1 MTLKQLEAFYWA
13 ATCASFAVAAER
25 LHLSVS
31 SLSKRITELE
41 DALGQPLFD
50 RSGHKAV
57 LTDAGQR
64 LVPQARGLLAAADQ
78 IRASM
83 TETPGLRGRCR
94 FGVGELT
101 ALTWLPQLIRAVRAA
116 YPELVLEPYVDI
128 GQVLEQ
134 RVADGELDFAVIA
147 GRSSRAGIASVPIG
161 EARFS
166 WVAAPAV
173 LQPGETG
180 MTMALL
186 ARLPLVTLPEG
197 AGTTRII
204 DDWLGGRQA
213 AGERLCCNNWGA
225 IVGLLIEGT
234 GVGLL
239 PRHWAEKLQA
249 EGSLR
254 VLHGDPDLAAL
265 PYAFQYRRDDARPL
279 VALLRD
285 TVAASAD
292 FSAPCRLP

>member
-41 DALGQPLFD
+41 ETLGQPLFD

-64 LVPQARGLLAAADQ
+64 LLPQARELLAAADQ

-83 TETPGLRGRCR
+83 AEAPGLRGRCR

-101 ALTWLPQLIRAVRAA
+101 ALTWLPRLIGVVRAA

-147 GRSSRAGIASVPIG
+147 GRSSRVGIASSPIG

-166 WVAAPAV
+166 WAAAPSV
-173 LQPGETG
+173 LHGETR
-180 MTMALL
+180 MTTALL
-186 ARLPLVTLPEG
+186 ARLPLVTLPAG
-197 AGTTRII
+197 AGTSRII
-204 DDWLGGRQA
+204 DDWLAGREA
-213 AGERLCCNNWGA
+213 VDERLCCNNWGA

-239 PRHWAEKLQA
+239 PTHWALALQA

-254 VLHGDPDLAAL
+254 VLQGEPGLAAL

-279 VALLRD
+279 VACLRD
-285 TVAASAD
+285 AVASAVD

>member
-13 ATCASFAVAAER
+13 ATCASFAVAADR

-41 DALGQPLFD
+41 EALGQALFD
-50 RSGHKAV
+50 RSGHKAA

-64 LVPQARGLLAAADQ
+64 LVPQARELLAAADRV
-78 IRASM
+78 RASM
-83 TETPGLRGRCR
+83 NDTPGLRGHCR

-101 ALTWLPQLIRAVRAA
+101 ALTWLPRLIAGVRAA

-147 GRSSRAGIASVPIG
+147 GRSSRANIASTPIG
-161 EARFS
+161 EARFA
-166 WVAAPAV
+166 WVASPAV
-173 LQPGETG
+173 LDGETR
-180 MTMALL
+180 MTTALL
-186 ARLPLVTLPEG
+186 ARLPLVTLPAG

-204 DDWLGGRQA
+204 DDWLAGRDAGGV
-213 AGERLCCNNWGA
+213 RLCCNNWGA
-225 IVGLLIEGT
+225 IAGLLIEGT

-239 PRHWAEKLQA
+239 PSHWADALAA

-254 VLHGDPDLAAL
+254 VLQGAPALAAL
-265 PYAFQYRRDDARPL
+265 PYAFQYRRDDTRAL
-279 VALLRD
+279 VARLRD
-285 TVAASAD
+285 AVAAAVD

>member
-25 LHLSVS
+25 VHLSVS

-41 DALGQPLFD
+41 ETLGQTLFD

-64 LVPQARGLLAAADQ
+64 LVPQARDLLAAADQ
-78 IRASM
+78 IRASLA
-83 TETPGLRGRCR
+83 ETPGLRGRCR

-101 ALTWLPQLIRAVRAA
+101 ALTWLPRLIGVVRAA
-116 YPELVLEPYVDI
+116 YPDLVLEPYVDI

-147 GRSSRAGIASVPIG
+147 GRSSRPNIASSPIG
-161 EARFS
+161 EAAFS
-166 WVAAPAV
+166 WAAAPAV
-173 LQPGETG
+173 LDGETR
-180 MTMALL
+180 MSAELL

-204 DDWLGGRQA
+204 DDWLAGRDIGGQ
-213 AGERLCCNNWGA
+213 RLCCNNWGA
-225 IVGLLIEGT
+225 IAGLLIEGT

-239 PRHWAEKLQA
+239 PSHWAQALQA

-254 VLHGDPDLAAL
+254 VLRGEPEPAAL
-265 PYAFQYRRDDARPL
+265 PYSFQHRRDDTRPL
-279 VALLRD
+279 VARLRES
-285 TVAASAD
+285 VQAAVD

>member
-50 RSGHKAV
+50 RSGHKAA

-64 LVPQARGLLAAADQ
+64 LVPQARELLAAADQ
-78 IRASM
+78 VRASM
-83 TETPGLRGRCR
+83 TQTPGLRGRCR

-101 ALTWLPQLIRAVRAA
+101 ALTWLPRLIGAVRAA
-116 YPELVLEPYVDI
+116 YPDLVLEPYVDI

-147 GRSSRAGIASVPIG
+147 GRSSRANIASTPIG
-161 EARFS
+161 EARFA
-166 WVAAPAV
+166 WAAAPAV
-173 LQPGETG
+173 LGGETR
-180 MTMALL
+180 MSPRLL
-186 ARLPLVTLPEG
+186 ARLPLVTLPAG

-204 DDWLGGRQA
+204 DDWLAGRDA

-225 IVGLLIEGT
+225 IVGMLIEGT

-239 PRHWAEKLQA
+239 PSHWADALAA

-254 VLHGDPDLAAL
+254 VLQGEPELAAL
-265 PYAFQYRRDDARPL
+265 PYSFQYRRDDHRAL

-285 TVAASAD
+285 AVASAVD

>member
-41 DALGQPLFD
+41 DALGRPLFD
-50 RSGHKAV
+50 RSGHKAA

-64 LVPQARGLLAAADQ
+64 LVPQARELLAAADQ
-78 IRASM
+78 VRASM
-83 TETPGLRGRCR
+83 AETPGLRGRCR

-101 ALTWLPQLIRAVRAA
+101 ALTWLPRLIGVVRAA
-116 YPELVLEPYVDI
+116 YPDLVLEPYVDI

-147 GRSSRAGIASVPIG
+147 GRSSRANIASTPIG
-161 EARFS
+161 QARFA
-166 WVAAPAV
+166 WAAAPAA
-173 LQPGETG
+173 LGSDTR
-180 MTMALL
+180 MTPALL
-186 ARLPLVTLPEG
+186 ARLPLVTLPAG

-204 DDWLGGRQA
+204 DDWLAGRDA

-234 GVGLL
+234 GIGLI
-239 PRHWAEKLQA
+239 PEHWAQALQA

-254 VLHGDPDLAAL
+254 VLQGDPEPAAL
-265 PYAFQYRRDDARPL
+265 PYSFQYRRDDARPL
-279 VALLRD
+279 VARLRESV
-285 TVAASAD
+285 TAAVD

>member
-41 DALGQPLFD
+41 EALGQPLFD

-64 LVPQARGLLAAADQ
+64 LAPQARELLAAADQ
-78 IRASM
+78 VRASM
-83 TETPGLRGRCR
+83 TQTPGLRGRCR

-101 ALTWLPQLIRAVRAA
+101 ALTWLPRLIRGVRAA
-116 YPELVLEPYVDI
+116 YPDLVLEPYVDI

-147 GRSSRAGIASVPIG
+147 GRSSRVNIASSPIG
-161 EARFS
+161 EARFA
-166 WVAAPAV
+166 WAASPSV
-173 LQPGETG
+173 LDGETR
-180 MTMALL
+180 MSRSLL
-186 ARLPLVTLPEG
+186 ARLPLVTLPAG
-197 AGTTRII
+197 AGTSRII
-204 DDWLGGRQA
+204 DDWLAGHDA

-239 PRHWAEKLQA
+239 PSHWADALAA

-254 VLHGDPDLAAL
+254 VLHGEPELAEL
-265 PYAFQYRRDDARPL
+265 PYSFQYRRDDRRPL
-279 VALLRD
+279 VMLLRD
-285 TVAASAD
+285 AVTAAVD

>member
-31 SLSKRITELE
+31 SLSKRIAELE

-64 LVPQARGLLAAADQ
+64 LLPQARELLAAADQ

-101 ALTWLPQLIRAVRAA
+101 ALTWLPRLIAVVRAA
-116 YPELVLEPYVDI
+116 YPDLVLEPYVDI

-147 GRSSRAGIASVPIG
+147 GRSSRPNIASTPIG
-161 EARFS
+161 EAVFA
-166 WVAAPAV
+166 WAAAPSV
-173 LQPGETG
+173 LDGATDMSAE
-180 MTMALL
+180 LL
-186 ARLPLVTLPEG
+186 ARLPLVTLPAG

-204 DDWLGGRQA
+204 DDSLAGRDG

-239 PRHWAEKLQA
+239 PRHWARALEA

-254 VLHGDPDLAAL
+254 VLRCDPEPAAL
-265 PYAFQYRRDDARPL
+265 PYAFQCRRGDARPL
-279 VALLRD
+279 VAKLR
-285 TVAASAD
+285 AAVGAAVD

>member
-41 DALGQPLFD
+41 EALGQPLFD
-50 RSGHKAV
+50 RSGHKAA

-64 LVPQARGLLAAADQ
+64 LLPQARELLAAADQ

-83 TETPGLRGRCR
+83 AQTPGLRGRCR

-101 ALTWLPQLIRAVRAA
+101 ALTWLPRLIGVVRAA

-147 GRSSRAGIASVPIG
+147 GRSSRTSIASSPIG
-161 EARFS
+161 QARFS
-166 WVAAPAV
+166 WAAAPSV
-173 LQPGETG
+173 LGGETR
-180 MTMALL
+180 MTTALL
-186 ARLPLVTLPEG
+186 ERLPLVTLPAG

-204 DDWLGGRQA
+204 DDWLAGREA

-239 PRHWAEKLQA
+239 PSHWADALQA

-254 VLHGDPDLAAL
+254 VLQGEPELAAL

-279 VALLRD
+279 VARLRD
-285 TVAASAD
+285 AVGAAVD

>member
-31 SLSKRITELE
+31 SLSKRIVELE
-41 DALGQPLFD
+41 DALGRPLFD

-64 LVPQARGLLAAADQ
+64 LLPQARELLAAADG
-78 IRASM
+78 IRASLA
-83 TETPGLRGRCR
+83 EAPGLRGRCR

-101 ALTWLPQLIRAVRAA
+101 ALTWLPRLIGVVRAA
-116 YPELVLEPYVDI
+116 YPDLVLEPYVDI

-147 GRSSRAGIASVPIG
+147 GRSSRPNIASAPIG
-161 EARFS
+161 EAAFA
-166 WVAAPAV
+166 WAAAPA
-173 LQPGETG
+173 
-180 MTMALL
+180 AL
-186 ARLPLVTLPEG
+186 AG
-197 AGTTRII
+197 ATRMSP
-204 DDWLGGRQA
+204 
-213 AGERLCCNNWGA
+213 
-225 IVGLLIEGT
+225 GLLIEGT

-239 PRHWAEKLQA
+239 PSHWARALQD

-254 VLHGDPDLAAL
+254 VLDCDPAPAAL
-265 PYAFQYRRDDARPL
+265 PYSFQYRRDDTRPL
-279 VALLRD
+279 VGKLRES
-285 TVAASAD
+285 VLAAVD

>member
-41 DALGQPLFD
+41 EGLSQPLFD

-64 LVPQARGLLAAADQ
+64 LLPQARSLLAAADQ

-83 TETPGLRGRCR
+83 TGTPGLRGRCR

-101 ALTWLPQLIRAVRAA
+101 ALTWLPGLIRAVRAA

-147 GRSSRAGIASVPIG
+147 GRSSRAGIASSPIG
-161 EARFS
+161 EAQFS
-166 WVAAPAV
+166 WVAAPSV
-173 LQPGETG
+173 LQPAETG

-186 ARLPLVTLPEG
+186 ARLPLVTLPAG

-204 DDWLGGRQA
+204 DDWLAGREA
-213 AGERLCCNNWGA
+213 EGERLCCNNWGA

-239 PRHWAEKLQA
+239 PSHWAEKLQA

-254 VLHGDPDLAAL
+254 VLHGEPELAAL

-279 VALLRD
+279 VAMLRD

>member
-31 SLSKRITELE
+31 SLSKRIAELE
-41 DALGQPLFD
+41 EALGQPLFD

-64 LVPQARGLLAAADQ
+64 LLPQARDLLAAAERV
-78 IRASM
+78 RASLA
-83 TETPGLRGRCR
+83 ESPGLRGRCR

-101 ALTWLPQLIRAVRAA
+101 ALTWLPRLIRGVRAA
-116 YPELVLEPYVDI
+116 YPDLVLEPYVDI

-147 GRSSRAGIASVPIG
+147 GRSSRPGIASEPIG
-161 EARFS
+161 QAGFS
-166 WVAAPAV
+166 WAASPAV
-173 LQPGETG
+173 LDGAIHMVPE
-180 MTMALL
+180 LL
-186 ARLPLVTLPEG
+186 ERLPLVTLPAG

-204 DDWLGGRQA
+204 DDWLAGRHA
-213 AGERLCCNNWGA
+213 GGERLCCNNWGA
-225 IVGLLIEGT
+225 VVGLLIEGT

-239 PRHWAEKLQA
+239 PSHWARALQA

-254 VLHGDPDLAAL
+254 LLDCEPALAAL
-265 PYAFQYRRDDARPL
+265 PYAFQYRRDDTRPL
-279 VALLRD
+279 VGKLRD
-285 TVAASAD
+285 EVRAAVD
-292 FSAPCRLP
+292 FSAPCRIP

>member
-31 SLSKRITELE
+31 SLSKRIAELE

-64 LVPQARGLLAAADQ
+64 LLPQARELLAAADR
-78 IRASM
+78 IRASLA
-83 TETPGLRGRCR
+83 ETPGLRGRCR

-101 ALTWLPQLIRAVRAA
+101 ALTWLPRLIGVVRAA
-116 YPELVLEPYVDI
+116 YPDLVLEPYVDI

-147 GRSSRAGIASVPIG
+147 GRSSRPNIASTPIG
-161 EARFS
+161 EAAFA
-166 WVAAPAV
+166 WAAAPAA
-173 LQPGETG
+173 LAGATRMAPG
-180 MTMALL
+180 LL
-186 ARLPLVTLPEG
+186 ARLPLVTLPAG
-197 AGTTRII
+197 AGTTRIV
-204 DDWLGGRQA
+204 DDWLAGRDV

-225 IVGLLIEGT
+225 IAGLLIEGT

-239 PRHWAEKLQA
+239 PSHWARALQD

-254 VLHGDPDLAAL
+254 VLACDPAPAAL
-265 PYAFQYRRDDARPL
+265 PYSFQYRRDDTRPL
-279 VALLRD
+279 VGKLREA
-285 TVAASAD
+285 VLAAVD

>member
-41 DALGQPLFD
+41 DALGQALFD

-64 LVPQARGLLAAADQ
+64 LVPQARELLAAADQ
-78 IRASM
+78 LRASM
-83 TETPGLRGRCR
+83 TQSPGLRGRCR

-101 ALTWLPQLIRAVRAA
+101 ALTWLPRLIRGVRAA
-116 YPELVLEPYVDI
+116 YPDLMLEPYVDI

-147 GRSSRAGIASVPIG
+147 GRSSRVNMASWPIG
-161 EARFS
+161 EARFD
-166 WVAAPAV
+166 WVAAPAA
-173 LQPGETG
+173 LDGETR
-180 MTMALL
+180 MTPSLL
-186 ARLPLVTLPEG
+186 ARLPLVTLPAG
-197 AGTTRII
+197 AGTSRII
-204 DDWLGGRQA
+204 DDWLAGREA

-225 IVGLLIEGT
+225 IAGLLIEGT

-239 PRHWAEKLQA
+239 PSHWAQALAA
-249 EGSLR
+249 EGSLC
-254 VLHGDPDLAAL
+254 VLEGEPPLAAL
-265 PYAFQYRRDDARPL
+265 PYSFQYRRDDRRPL
-279 VALLRD
+279 VSLLRD
-285 TVAASAD
+285 AVAAAVD

>member
-25 LHLSVS
+25 LHLSLS

-41 DALGQPLFD
+41 ETLGQQLFD
-50 RSGHKAV
+50 RSGHKAA
-57 LTDAGQR
+57 LTSAGQR
-64 LVPQARGLLAAADQ
+64 LVPQARELLAAADQ
-78 IRASM
+78 VRASM
-83 TETPGLRGRCR
+83 TESPGLRGRCR

-101 ALTWLPQLIRAVRAA
+101 ALTWLPRLIGGVRAA
-116 YPELVLEPYVDI
+116 YPDLVLEPYVDI

-147 GRSSRAGIASVPIG
+147 GRSSRVNIASTTIG
-161 EARFS
+161 HARFS
-166 WVAAPAV
+166 WAASPAA
-173 LQPGETG
+173 LHGETR
-180 MTMALL
+180 MTPALL
-186 ARLPLVTLPEG
+186 ARLPLVTLPAG

-204 DDWLGGRQA
+204 DDWLSGGIA
-213 AGERLCCNNWGA
+213 LGERLCCNNWGA
-225 IVGLLIEGT
+225 IAGLLIEGT

-239 PRHWAEKLQA
+239 PSHWADALAA

-254 VLHGDPDLAAL
+254 VLTGEPELAAL
-265 PYAFQYRRDDARPL
+265 PYAFHYRRDDSRPL
-279 VALLRD
+279 VARMGD
-285 TVAASAD
+285 AVAAAVD

>member
-41 DALGQPLFD
+41 EGLGLSLFD

-64 LVPQARGLLAAADQ
+64 LLPQARDQLASAEQ
-78 IRASM
+78 IRASLAQSA
-83 TETPGLRGRCR
+83 GLSGRCR

-101 ALTWLPQLIRAVRAA
+101 ALTWLPRLIRGVRAA
-116 YPELVLEPYVDI
+116 YPDLVLEPYVDI

-147 GRSSRAGIASVPIG
+147 GRSSRPNIASTAIG
-161 EARFS
+161 QADFS
-166 WVAAPAV
+166 WVAAPA
-173 LQPGETG
+173 LLDGATR
-180 MTMALL
+180 MTPELL
-186 ARLPLVTLPEG
+186 ARLPLVTLPAG

-204 DDWLGGRQA
+204 DDWLAGRDA
-213 AGERLCCNNWGA
+213 GGERLCCNNWGA
-225 IVGLLIEGT
+225 VVGLLIEGT

-239 PRHWAEKLQA
+239 PSHWARALQA

-254 VLHGDPDLAAL
+254 VLEGDTPLAAM

-279 VALLRD
+279 VAKLRAE
-285 TVAASAD
+285 VQAAVD
-292 FSAPCRLP
+292 FAAPCRIP

>member
-41 DALGQPLFD
+41 EALGQPLFD
-50 RSGHKAV
+50 RSGHKAA
-57 LTDAGQR
+57 LTDAGQQ
-64 LVPQARGLLAAADQ
+64 LLPQARELLAAADQ

-83 TETPGLRGRCR
+83 SASPGLRGRCR

-101 ALTWLPQLIRAVRAA
+101 ALTWLPRLIGVVRAA
-116 YPELVLEPYVDI
+116 YPDLMLEPYVDI

-147 GRSSRAGIASVPIG
+147 GRSSRASIASWPIG
-161 EARFS
+161 QARFS
-166 WVAAPAV
+166 WAAAPSV
-173 LQPGETG
+173 LLGETR
-180 MTMALL
+180 MTTALL
-186 ARLPLVTLPEG
+186 DRLPLVTLPAG

-204 DDWLGGRQA
+204 DDWLAGREA

-239 PRHWAEKLQA
+239 PSHWADALQA
-249 EGSLR
+249 DGSLR
-254 VLHGDPDLAAL
+254 VLPGEPELAAL

-279 VALLRD
+279 VARLRD
-285 TVAASAD
+285 AVAAAVD

>member
-31 SLSKRITELE
+31 SLSKRIAELE
-41 DALGQPLFD
+41 EALGQPLFD
-50 RSGHKAV
+50 RSGHKAA
-57 LTDAGQR
+57 LTEAGQR
-64 LVPQARGLLAAADQ
+64 LLPQAGDILASAER
-78 IRASM
+78 IRASVAQSA
-83 TETPGLRGRCR
+83 GLVGRCR

-101 ALTWLPQLIRAVRAA
+101 ALTWLPRLIGVVRAA
-116 YPELVLEPYVDI
+116 HPGLVLEPYVDI

-147 GRSSRAGIASVPIG
+147 GRSSRVGIASATIG
-161 EARFS
+161 QAAFS
-166 WVAAPAV
+166 WVAAPAA
-173 LQPGETG
+173 LQGETR
-180 MTMALL
+180 MSPALL

-204 DDWLGGRQA
+204 DDWLAGREA
-213 AGERLCCNNWGA
+213 PGERLCCNNWGA
-225 IVGLLIEGT
+225 IAGLLIEGT

-239 PRHWAEKLQA
+239 PSHWAAALEA

-254 VLHGDPDLAAL
+254 VLEGEPALAAL
-265 PYAFQYRRDDARPL
+265 PYSFQFRRDDAR
-279 VALLRD
+279 ALITQMRDAVLR
-285 TVAASAD
+285 AAD